1 MWIQVLSQSFGS
13 VVAPFLSLE
22 IVQGLSVGQFI
33 AITFVFLAVIGLFFG
48 GSSDD

>member
-1 MWIQVLSQSFGS
+1 MWIQVFSQSFGS
-13 VVAPFLSLE
+13 VVVPLLSIE

>member
-1 MWIQVLSQSFGS
+1 MWIQVFSQSFGS
-13 VVAPFLSLE
+13 VVTPILSIQ

-33 AITFVFLAVIGLFFG
+33 AFSFVLIAVIGLFFG

>member
-13 VVAPFLSLE
+13 FVVPLLSLE
-22 IVQGLSVGQFI
+22 IVSGLSVGQFI

-48 GSSDD
+48 GSSGD

>member
-13 VVAPFLSLE
+13 VVAPFLNME

-33 AITFVFLAVIGLFFG
+33 AITFVFFAVIGLFFG